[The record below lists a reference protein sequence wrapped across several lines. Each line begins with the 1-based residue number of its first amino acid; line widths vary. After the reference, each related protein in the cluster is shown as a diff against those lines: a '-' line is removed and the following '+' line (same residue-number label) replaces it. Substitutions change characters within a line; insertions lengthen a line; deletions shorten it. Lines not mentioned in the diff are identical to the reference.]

1 MHAHTYPSVIPTM
14 NLNPNSTNKTKNHSC
29 EPPSVLRHT
38 LSAVPVPHLNQN
50 VVLSIPS
57 SLQDSTSTPT
67 SVTEHSFPDR
77 SQTPNTIECSFS
89 QPECISSPL
98 STNTALETPRVER
111 VPFPSASYT
120 EITVANPIA
129 FTTQP
134 IDPNLES
141 CQSQPLSSSGFS
153 FQSTSRF
160 ATFEE
165 MSTHLSNTESLL
177 TTLTEENRIMHTK
190 VNRLQSIIDFQQCQ
204 ISCQTATIDAQMDLA
219 EQRQACKIEQLP
231 DICDQ
236 QWVNDVFEDEMH
248 QAELKIKES
257 MKTLLFLENGIQEI
271 DDATKA
277 ITQPPLLSK
286 QDYSLQHN
294 YSSPETTEEITG
306 MAMKIG
312 QLQQRLNVAN
322 KFIKGGRL
330 RKQIDM
336 LKQVITCSHK
346 AVQVRDQLIC
356 ILKKRLGLPHSVSF
370 DARIPENHSLA
381 HLNVANESETIY
393 MHASVDGGSSL
404 STRPASNPS
413 SIPAHVGGPSNTLN
427 TGQSGSMF
435 TTESSNISNE
445 WQGKKQDHTVAS
457 STDGVKLWPFL
468 EKVTIVAASSH
479 SASRQPIHLRLGNSL
494 RKLMIKT
501 DPPRNQQIDIKTQR
515 KIFRDDTKVNL
526 ERGSLG
532 ISADTMPVIQ
542 ITPVSTIV
550 QIKRSQSL
558 GGTPHQSISQ
568 TLHIKANSAQQRPST
583 VSDSIKETT
592 QLSNSQ
598 QRIASLW
605 STGFHNPTRRF
616 SIPSGFLSN
625 VRRSSVPNTSVSGK
639 PGIMHH
645 LFKEHRVRASDEPSH
660 GTHIGDGSLQK
671 VVYGGDVSVSTTI
684 KIHSSLSLPHLS
696 SQHDPTPNTRGQKG

>member
-14 NLNPNSTNKTKNHSC
+14 NLNPNSTNTTKNHSC

-77 SQTPNTIECSFS
+77 SQTPNTTECSFS

-381 HLNVANESETIY
+381 HLNVANESETMY

-413 SIPAHVGGPSNTLN
+413 SIPAHIGGPSNTLN
-427 TGQSGSMF
+427 T
-435 TTESSNISNE
+435 
-445 WQGKKQDHTVAS
+445 
-457 STDGVKLWPFL
+457 

-568 TLHIKANSAQQRPST
+568 TLHIKANSAQQRPLT

-592 QLSNSQ
+592 QLSNPQ

-696 SQHDPTPNTRGQKG
+696 SQHDPTLNTRGQKG